1 MPANVKKEGWE
12 TETEYLVRFVVD
24 WIVAIVPGVLV
35 FHALRSWEIA
45 LVVTWFFYRLEILS
59 RR

>member
-1 MPANVKKEGWE
+1 MPDDRKKQNYSIED
-12 TETEYLVRFVVD
+12 LVRVAVD
-24 WIVAIVPGVLV
+24 WIVAIVPGVLI

-59 RR
+59 RS